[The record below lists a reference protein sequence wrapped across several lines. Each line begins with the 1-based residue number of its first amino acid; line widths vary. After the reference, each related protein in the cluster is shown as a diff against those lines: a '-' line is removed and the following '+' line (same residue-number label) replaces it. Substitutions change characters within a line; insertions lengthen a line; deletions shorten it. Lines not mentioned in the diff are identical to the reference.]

1 MTEQPANE
9 PEPEGRQE
17 WAESNAESNEV
28 TPDEDSWLH
37 MESAIASNVGTGIR
51 TSFSLSDLS
60 F

>member
-1 MTEQPANE
+1 VTEQPANE

-28 TPDEDSWLH
+28 TPDEDSLH

>member
-1 MTEQPANE
+1 VTEQPANE

-28 TPDEDSWLH
+28 TPDEDRLH